1 MLCATQSCH
10 LCVSLTCHAVM
21 QRAVADT
28 DTPAQQVGSTQ
39 QQRLQKESLG
49 GPADVAGPAVMAAAV
64 SDSRQRKALR
74 AYGQKKAKADPAAEG
89 GATLP
94 SDFLALIGGSR

>member
-1 MLCATQSCH
+1 MW
-10 LCVSLTCHAVM
+10 LTCNDKM
-21 QRAVADT
+21 QRAEAEA
-28 DTPAQQVGSTQ
+28 DTPAQQEGSAQ
-39 QQRLQKESLG
+39 LQKLRQEFLG
-49 GPADVAGPAVMAAAV
+49 TPADAAVPAAKAAAV
-64 SDSRQRKALR
+64 SDTKHRKALR